1 MDAIKISNLTKDY
14 KWFKAIENVNIN
26 IKKGSVYWFIWANGA
41 WKSTTLKILSGL
53 IRKTNWEVEVLG
65 KEWTVDTLKNIGS
78 IIEYP
83 SLYEKNTGY
92 ENLLMH
98 AYLTWTKKE
107 KIKEILNIVWLNE
120 IAAKRQTGKYSLW
133 MKQRLAIWIALL
145 NDPEILI
152 LDEPTNGLDVEWIKE
167 IRELLIKLGKLW
179 KTVIIS
185 SHQLS
190 EIEKACTHIWVIK
203 KWQMKF
209 DWTKDEF
216 MSRWKDW
223 ESIEEIYLNLVS

>member
-1 MDAIKISNLTKDY
+1 MDVININNLTKDY
-14 KWFKAIENVNIN
+14 KWFKAIKNVNIN
-26 IKKGSVYWFIWANGA
+26 IRKGSIYGFIWANGA

-53 IRKTNWEVEVLG
+53 IRKTSWNIKVLWKNWNI
-65 KEWTVDTLKNIGS
+65 DTLKNIGS
-78 IIEYP
+78 VIEYP

-98 AYLTWTKKE
+98 AFLTWSKKE
-107 KIKEILNIVWLNE
+107 KIVEILKVVGLNNV
-120 IAAKRQTGKYSLW
+120 AAKKQTEKYSLW
-133 MKQRLAIWIALL
+133 MKQRLAIWIALI
-145 NDPEILI
+145 NDPDILI

-167 IRELLIKLGKLW
+167 IRELLIKLWTLGK
-179 KTVIIS
+179 TIIIS

-209 DWTKDEF
+209 DWTKNEF
-216 MSRWKDW
+216 MSKWKKW
-223 ESIEEIYLNLVS
+223 ESIEEIYLNIVS